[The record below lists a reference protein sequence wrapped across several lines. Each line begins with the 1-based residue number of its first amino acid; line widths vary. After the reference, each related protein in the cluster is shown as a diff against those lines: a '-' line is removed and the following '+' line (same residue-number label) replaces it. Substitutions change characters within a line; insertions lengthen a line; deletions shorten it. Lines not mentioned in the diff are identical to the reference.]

1 MKKYLISTVAVLL
14 VLAVAWI
21 AFGQE
26 QSERA
31 QRMAQRMARIQQA
44 ATKVIET
51 IQEQAGKLKTALEER
66 AIFGSIGSWQELSE
80 EERAKLREEVMKNRE
95 EWWKMLAVIEQQV
108 TILKGRR
115 QLDREHE
122 ESIAELQTIQ
132 ALATTEKA
140 EKTAKLLE
148 ELIAKR
154 NKEHEDTMQKLG
166 LEQFGRRR

>member
-31 QRMAQRMARIQQA
+31 QRRAQRMARIQA

-51 IQEQAGKLKTALEER
+51 IQEQAGKLKTALEEG
-66 AIFGSIGSWQELSE
+66 AIFGSIGSRQDLSE

-95 EWWKMLAVIEQQV
+95 EWWKMLAVIEQQF
-108 TILKGRR
+108 TIPKGRR
-115 QLDREHE
+115 QRDREHE

-140 EKTAKLLE
+140 EKTAKRLE